1 MTRNSNFERYQLPS
15 ISSKGKMLEISTV
28 CTTFVSKEKFSS
40 KTVLRKSTTLVH
52 SIATMEINFI
62 DIIDMEH

>member
-15 ISSKGKMLEISTV
+15 ISSKRKMLEISTA
-28 CTTFVSKEKFSS
+28 CTTCVSKEKFFS
-40 KTVLRKSTTLVH
+40 KTLGKSTTLVH